1 MKDAIFGFSGFVGSY
16 LTRYYKFDYLYNSKN
31 ITDAKNKEFD
41 TIFISCI
48 PAVKWLA
55 NKYPNRDTETIENI
69 KNLLETI
76 QAKKVILIS
85 TIDVYDVLNNKLN
98 EDEIINYHN
107 NNTYGKNRYM
117 FEEFVR
123 TTFSD
128 VYIIRLPALFGRGLK
143 KNIIYDL
150 INNNEINNINI
161 NTYFQWYNLEWLQ
174 DDIEICLQNN
184 IRLCNLFTEPLH
196 TKDIISLFPEYTL
209 NNDNNLFNYYDLTTK
224 YYKYFHNGTNG
235 YIRNKKIVFDDIV
248 KYVEN
253 IKKEKACMFKLCV
266 SNISNHNLCN
276 EQYYNIL
283 NHYNINYIEIAPTK
297 FNNWENL
304 INLNILKNEKEKMSN
319 FNLELYSFQSIT
331 YTIMDNI
338 FQVEDNTPLLNHLKR
353 VIDLAIDNNVKN
365 LVFGCPRNRLRNIIT
380 DNNYDKSD
388 DIFIT
393 FFRNLGNYIDKR
405 NLIISIENNSKMYK
419 CNYLNTINDVGNIVQ
434 KINHDNI
441 KIMVDIGNC
450 IMEDDIID
458 NLINYKNLINHV
470 HISMPFMK
478 QFLNY
483 NKNEYIHFI
492 NLLKKINYTKIVS
505 LEFLNND
512 CKDDTDELRILNKS
526 ISYFIELLYN

>member
-48 PAVKWLA
+48 PAIKWLA
-55 NKYPNRDTETIENI
+55 NKYPDKDKESIANI
-69 KNLLETI
+69 KKILETI

-85 TIDVYDVLNNKLN
+85 TIDVYDMLNTKSN
-98 EDEIINYHN
+98 EDEIINYN
-107 NNTYGKNRYM
+107 NNNSYGKNRYL

-123 TTFSD
+123 TKFSN

-143 KNIIYDL
+143 KNILYDL
-150 INNNEINNINI
+150 LNNNDVNNINI
-161 NTYFQWYNLEWLQ
+161 NTSFQWYNLEWLH
-174 DDIEICLQNN
+174 DDIENCLQNN
-184 IRLCNLFTEPLH
+184 IILCNLFTEPLH
-196 TKDIISLFPEYTL
+196 TKDIVSLFPEYTL
-209 NNDNNLFNYYDLTTK
+209 NNDKHICFYYDVTTK
-224 YYKYFHNGTNG
+224 YYKYFHNGLNG
-235 YIRNKKIVFDDIV
+235 YIRNKKIVFDDIA
-248 KYVEN
+248 KYVEK
-253 IKKEKACMFKLCV
+253 IKKEKECKIKLCV
-266 SNISNHNLCN
+266 SNISNYNLCN

-297 FNNWENL
+297 FNNWEQL
-304 INLNILKNEKEKMSN
+304 INSNILKNEKEKMSN

-331 YTIMDNI
+331 YQITDNI
-338 FQVEDNTPLLNHLKR
+338 FQVEDNTTLLNHLKK

-365 LVFGCPRNRLRNIIT
+365 LVFGCPRNRLRNILT
-380 DNNYDKSD
+380 DDNYDKAD

-393 FFRNLGNYIDKR
+393 FFRNLGNYIDKSD
-405 NLIISIENNSKMYK
+405 LIISIENNSKMYN

-441 KIMVDIGNC
+441 KMMVDIGNC

-458 NLINYKNLINHV
+458 NLIHYKNLINHV

-478 QFLNY
+478 QFINY
-483 NKNEYIHFI
+483 NKNEYIQFI
-492 NLLKKINYTKIVS
+492 NLLKKINYDKIIS

-512 CKDDTDELRILNKS
+512 CKNDNDELYLLNKS
-526 ISYFIELLYN
+526 LSSFIELFI